1 MRHYLQGWR
10 RKAGCIA
17 LLLACVFGY
26 WWARSC
32 FITDVL
38 CIREKNRYLD
48 AQLLEFTSLFG
59 SDQVHV
65 VASSESHLLWLR
77 RKDRNPNEPFYTRD
91 VASGDILDRLIPQAN
106 VGKPLVV
113 MIPFPAIVMPLVLIS
128 ACLLLSQPRKPS
140 SIPTKEIP

>member
-1 MRHYLQGWR
+1 MIVRQYFQGWR

-17 LLLACVFGY
+17 LLLACVFAY

-48 AQLLEFTSLFG
+48 AQLLEFTSFFG

-113 MIPFPAIVMPLVLIS
+113 MIPFRAIVMPLILIS
-128 ACLLLSQPRKPS
+128 AYLLLIQPRKPS
-140 SIPTKEIP
+140 SIPAK